1 MISIFLFTESVGSS
15 APKYSGQSDLS
26 RVKASVNN
34 KGVLTCPAQGSP
46 IPSFR

>member
-1 MISIFLFTESVGSS
+1 MYLCVESVGSS
-15 APKYSGQSDLS
+15 APKYAGQSDLT
-26 RVKASVNN
+26 RVKASLDG